1 MFKFLF
7 VNFKFLFKKQNFTKT
22 HITVLENLDR
32 MKDVNVILMGPTL
45 KKSIDLTLEEINLK
59 SFIFVFY

>member
-1 MFKFLF
+1 MA
-7 VNFKFLFKKQNFTKT
+7 
-22 HITVLENLDR
+22 VLENLDR